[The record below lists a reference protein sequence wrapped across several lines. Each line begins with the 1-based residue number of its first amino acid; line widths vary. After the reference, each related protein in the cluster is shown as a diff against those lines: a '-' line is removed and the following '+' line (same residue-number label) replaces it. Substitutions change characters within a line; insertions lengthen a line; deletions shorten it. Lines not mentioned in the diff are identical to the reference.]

1 MGGGTEFSGIQES
14 IDLSTIINGSAKL
27 YFRDAGIFIYSDAD
41 GSLTIES
48 DGAGTPV
55 NINLKSTDGRESF
68 VVRDNDGFPVV
79 KLDTAGNVQ
88 TKGIVKRTTTDNE

>member
-1 MGGGTEFSGIQES
+1 MG
-14 IDLSTIINGSAKL
+14 INGSAKL

-88 TKGIVKRTTTDNE
+88 TKGIFKRKPWGKTPLKDIVGCRRCV